1 MEKFIDRLSSYNVLN
16 NMLPGAVFCY
26 LLNILMNINILK
38 NGIIEKLFIYY
49 FVGMIISRIGSVIV
63 EPVCKKIKLIEF
75 APYKEFIK
83 ACLKDDKIDILSE
96 TNNTYR
102 TMLSVFFVLSLIKV
116 YLLIIS
122 KITWLANYTSVFVM
136 IFLVILF
143 GYSYR
148 KQTNYVKNRVKCV
161 NESE

>member
-1 MEKFIDRLSSYNVLN
+1 MEKFIDRLSSYNILN

-26 LLNILMNINILK
+26 LLNALMNINILQD
-38 NGIIEKLFIYY
+38 GIVEKLFVYY
-49 FVGMIISRIGSVIV
+49 FVGMIISRISSVIV
-63 EPVCKKIKLIEF
+63 EPLCKKIKLVEF

-83 ACLKDDKIDILSE
+83 ASLKDDKISILSE

-102 TMLSVFFVLSLIKV
+102 TILSVFLVLLPIKL
-116 YLLIIS
+116 YLLIVF
-122 KITWLANYTSVFVM
+122 KFTWLANYTAVIV
-136 IFLVILF
+136 IILLVILF

-148 KQTNYVKNRVKCV
+148 KQTNYVRKRVESV

>member
-26 LLNILMNINILK
+26 LLNALMSINILQD
-38 NGIIEKLFIYY
+38 GIVEKLFIYY
-49 FVGMIISRIGSVIV
+49 FVGMIISRIGSIIV
-63 EPVCKKIKLIEF
+63 EPLCKNIKLVEF

-83 ACLKDDKIDILSE
+83 ASLKDDKISILSE

-102 TMLSVFFVLSLIKV
+102 TILSVFLVLLPIKL

-122 KITWLANYTSVFVM
+122 KFTWLANYTAVIV
-136 IFLVILF
+136 IILLVILF

-148 KQTNYVKNRVKCV
+148 KQTDYVRKRVKSV